1 MRASGGDGKEVKYM
15 GENILRHAHFNS
27 LNTYLFCTYS
37 ILGTILG
44 TGDIAL
50 NKTENILVLVGL
62 CSRIENFKYENK
74 NK

>member
-1 MRASGGDGKEVKYM
+1 MRASGGDGEEIKYI
-15 GENILRHAHFNS
+15 GENRLRHEQFNS
-27 LNTYLFCTYS
+27 LNIYLFCTYS

-62 CSRIENFKYENK
+62 CSSIENFKYENK